1 LSKEEVT
8 ALLGGWE
15 GYRLGPVQRFEAGQK
30 GPTAEVWI
38 ELLPDYSRP
47 MICSGCGQATHQLHD
62 VSERWVRDLPIL
74 DATTWLRVPRRRV
87 DCPHCGPKIEHL
99 PWLAPYSRVTRRLAQ
114 SVARLCQDVP
124 LRQVA
129 TYFHLD
135 WKTVKRIDKE
145 HLQKSLGPIDLT
157 GVTVLLMDEFAIQK
171 GHRYATTIVDPSTK
185 RVLWVGRGRSR
196 ETLRPFFALLGKEG
210 RQAIRA
216 VVMDMNG
223 AYEEEVRAQCPQ
235 AEIVY
240 DLFHVVA
247 KYSREVIVRVRGQ
260 EANRLRSENSACQLI
275 KSSHW
280 LLLRNKENISRPQD
294 RVRLQELLAANRAL
308 LTVYLLKDGLKH
320 LWDFRYPKAALRFW
334 KHWYGWAVRS
344 RIEPLRKFAKRL
356 KSYLAGIL
364 AHCRWRFHTSLLEG
378 INNTIKVI
386 KRRAYGF
393 HDEDY
398 FFLKIRAAFPGIGR

>member
-1 LSKEEVT
+1 MSDSQSI
-8 ALLGGWE
+8 AFLGRWE
-15 GYRLGPVQRFEAGQK
+15 GFQVGAVQRRERS
-30 GPTAEVWI
+30 PDRPREEVWI
-38 ELLPDYSRP
+38 ELIEVKGEAMR
-47 MICSGCGQATHQLHD
+47 CSGCGRPLDRVYDIEQ
-62 VSERWVRDLPIL
+62 RWVRDLPLL
-74 DATTWLRVPRRRV
+74 DAETWLRLPRRRV
-87 DCPHCGPKIEHL
+87 DCPKCGPKVEHL
-99 PWLAPYSRVTRRLAQ
+99 PWLEPYSRVTRRLAD
-114 SVARLCQDVP
+114 SVARLCRDVP
-124 LRQVA
+124 IRQVA
-129 TYFHLD
+129 AYFHLD

-145 HLQKSLGPIDLT
+145 HLQERLGPVDLA

-171 GHRYATTIVDPSTK
+171 GHRYATTIVDPYTK

-196 ETLRPFFALLGKEG
+196 ESLRPFFALLGREG
-210 RQAIRA
+210 RRAIRA

-235 AEIVY
+235 AEVIY

-247 KYSREVIVRVRGQ
+247 KYSREVIVRVRGD
-260 EANRLRSENSACQLI
+260 EANRLRSVKAACQMI
-275 KSSHW
+275 KSSQW

-294 RVRLQELLAANRAL
+294 RVRLRELLAANRAL
-308 LTVYLLKDGLKH
+308 FTVYVLKDELKH

-344 RIEPLRKFAKRL
+344 RIEPLRRFAHRL
-356 KSYLAGIL
+356 KPYLPGII
-364 AHCRWRFHTSLLEG
+364 AHCRWRLHTSLLEG

-393 HDEDY
+393 HDDDY

>member
-1 LSKEEVT
+1 MSDSQSI
-8 ALLGGWE
+8 AFLGRWE
-15 GYRLGPVQRFEAGQK
+15 GFQVGAVQRRERS
-30 GPTAEVWI
+30 PDRPREEVWI
-38 ELLPDYSRP
+38 ELIEVKGEAMR
-47 MICSGCGQATHQLHD
+47 CSGCGRPLDRVYDIEQ
-62 VSERWVRDLPIL
+62 RWVRDLPLL
-74 DATTWLRVPRRRV
+74 DAETWLRLPRRRV
-87 DCPHCGPKIEHL
+87 DCPRCGPKVEHL
-99 PWLAPYSRVTRRLAQ
+99 PWLAPYSRVTRRLAD
-114 SVARLCQDVP
+114 SVARLCRDVP
-124 LRQVA
+124 IRQVA
-129 TYFHLD
+129 AYFHLD

-145 HLQKSLGPIDLT
+145 HLQERLGPVDLA

-171 GHRYATTIVDPSTK
+171 GHRYATTIVDPYTK

-196 ETLRPFFALLGKEG
+196 ESLRPFFALLGREG
-210 RQAIRA
+210 RRAIRA

-235 AEIVY
+235 AEVIY

-247 KYSREVIVRVRGQ
+247 KYSREVIVRVRGD
-260 EANRLRSENSACQLI
+260 EANRLRSGKAACQVI

-294 RVRLQELLAANRAL
+294 RVRLRELLAANRAL
-308 LTVYLLKDGLKH
+308 FTVYVLKDELKH

-344 RIEPLRKFAKRL
+344 RIEPLRRFAHRL
-356 KSYLAGIL
+356 KPYLPGIIS
-364 AHCRWRFHTSLLEG
+364 HCRWRLHTSLLEG

-393 HDEDY
+393 HDDDY

>member
-1 LSKEEVT
+1 VSDSQSI
-8 ALLGGWE
+8 AFLGSWE
-15 GYRLGPVQRFEAGQK
+15 GFHVGSVQRRERSPDRAR
-30 GPTAEVWI
+30 PEVWI
-38 ELLPDYSRP
+38 ELIGRHNEA
-47 MICSGCGQATHQLHD
+47 MRCSGCGRWLDRIYD
-62 VSERWVRDLPIL
+62 VELRWVRDLPLL
-74 DATTWLRVPRRRV
+74 DAETWLRVPRRRV

-99 PWLAPYSRVTRRLAQ
+99 AWLAPYARVTRRLAQ
-114 SVARLCQDVP
+114 SVARLCRDVP

-129 TYFHLD
+129 AYFHLD

-145 HLQKSLGPIDLT
+145 HLQESLGSVDLA
-157 GVTVLLMDEFAIQK
+157 GVTVLLMDEFAIRK
-171 GHRYATTIVDPSTK
+171 GHRYATTIVDPYTK

-196 ETLRPFFALLGKEG
+196 ETLRPFFALLGTKG

-260 EANRLRSENSACQLI
+260 EACRLRSTNTARQVI

-280 LLLRNKENISRPQD
+280 LLLRNKENLSRPQD
-294 RVRLQELLAANRAL
+294 RIRLRDLLAANRAL

-320 LWDFRYPKAALRFW
+320 LWDFRYPRAALRFW
-334 KHWYGWAVRS
+334 KHWYGWAIRS
-344 RIEPLRKFAKRL
+344 RIEPLRRFAKRL
-356 KSYLAGIL
+356 KPYLAGIL

-393 HDEDY
+393 HDDDY